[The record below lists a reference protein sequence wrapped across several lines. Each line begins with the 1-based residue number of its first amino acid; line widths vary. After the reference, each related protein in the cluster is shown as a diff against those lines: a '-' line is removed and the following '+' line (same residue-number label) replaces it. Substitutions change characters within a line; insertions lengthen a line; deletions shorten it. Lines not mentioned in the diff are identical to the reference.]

1 MTQGTFYLS
10 LSHCHDPHHPSFRS
24 ASCPYEDPLSPPD
37 PQFLPL
43 NPPEPHRHTTCCPT
57 PANALSDYRPG
68 KNYLIIGSKKGWC
81 GFLSAPD
88 WMNSYG
94 DQSPLWSAFRR
105 QRDLGTPLAQAGR
118 HNCAFDNEQNNSNI
132 TFGNAAGNIDKWGE
146 SWSNITRSIQT
157 FIPPSENHL
166 WQLTTKPTTWF
177 PNNHSDPSKEWHM

>member
-43 NPPEPHRHTTCCPT
+43 NPPEPHRHTTCPAPT
-57 PANALSDYRPG
+57 NALSDYRPG

-94 DQSPLWSAFRR
+94 SGDQCLVIRIPTSK
-105 QRDLGTPLAQAGR
+105 G
-118 HNCAFDNEQNNSNI
+118 
-132 TFGNAAGNIDKWGE
+132 FGNTTLA
-146 SWSNITRSIQT
+146 SWSS
-157 FIPPSENHL
+157 
-166 WQLTTKPTTWF
+166 QLYFGQYDKVIF
-177 PNNHSDPSKEWHM
+177 QHKVLESMKEISGNQ